1 MWLIYTYQMLVNKL
15 MNADTLGYIA
25 AFLTTIAFLPQLLKT
40 LRTKSADDVSLLM
53 LILFLTG
60 VFCWIIYGWFIKSIP
75 ILIANS
81 LTFSLNMLIL
91 ILKLSYQKE
100 IFNSNKSN

>member
-1 MWLIYTYQMLVNKL
+1 MLVNKL